1 MNYEGAINSEVV
13 FARSDYFNGHLVRPL
28 GRALWR
34 LSGFLVLKLVINSNA
49 TQEEIARA
57 FGVPLVTVK
66 RYMKLYREGGAAA
79 FFPTTPAPITAS
91 NTGNSLIFISGNNL
105 LTDGC
110 MVRPITTQSPES
122 VEGRVFIGVT
132 VGRGVHRHLVEHAK
146 GPVEVNDHLPDAD

>member
-1 MNYEGAINSEVV
+1 M
-13 FARSDYFNGHLVRPL
+13 
-28 GRALWR
+28 GRAVSR
-34 LSGFLVLKLVINSNA
+34 LSGFLVLKLVINRNA
-49 TQEEIARA
+49 TQEEKARA
-57 FGVPLVTVK
+57 VGVPLVTVK

-79 FFPTTPAPITAS
+79 FFPTTPAPIIAS

-146 GPVEVNDHLPDAD
+146 GPAEVNDHLPDAD